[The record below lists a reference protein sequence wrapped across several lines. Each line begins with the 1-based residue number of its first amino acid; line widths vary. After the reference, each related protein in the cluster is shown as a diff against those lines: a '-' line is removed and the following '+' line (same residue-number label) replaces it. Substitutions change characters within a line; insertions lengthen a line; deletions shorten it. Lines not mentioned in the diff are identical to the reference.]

1 MVAIPGRSQ
10 VRNSLESDRMNLES
24 FITEFYRIFFDLSPQ
39 VRPLFPTDTARLEA
53 KMMGTLTHLAEALD
67 SNTRLD
73 AILRK
78 LGDKHRGMLIS
89 DAHFESF
96 IESFITALSRTLGP
110 EWNTE
115 SQQAWD
121 KFLRFVAKRMNYTAE
136 A

>member
-1 MVAIPGRSQ
+1 MVAIPGRAQ
-10 VRNSLESDRMNLES
+10 VRSSLESDRMNLER

-39 VRPLFPTDTARLEA
+39 TRPLFPTDTARLEE

-73 AILRK
+73 AILRE

-96 IESFITALSRTLGP
+96 IQSFITALSKTLGP
-110 EWNTE
+110 EWNTD
-115 SQQAWD
+115 SHQAWE
-121 KFLRFVAKRMNYTAE
+121 KFLRFVAKRMNYSVQA
-136 A
+136 